1 MDPTLDT
8 FFSDLATRGY
18 EPLLHDVTGTIRFDL
33 DAPEGGLH
41 QWRVAID
48 HGKVGVSRDAAEAD
62 CVISSSEDELTRL
75 FEGQDTV
82 TAAVLRG
89 ALTVQGDLTL
99 VQSIRR
105 LSH

>member
-1 MDPTLDT
+1 MGATLDT
-8 FFSDLATRGY
+8 FFSELATRGY

-33 DAPEGGLH
+33 DTPEGDRR

-62 CVISSSEDELTRL
+62 CVITSSEDELTRL
-75 FEGQDTV
+75 FEGGDAV
-82 TAAVLRG
+82 TAAALRG
-89 ALTVQGDLTL
+89 AVMVQGDATL
-99 VQSIRR
+99 AQAIRR